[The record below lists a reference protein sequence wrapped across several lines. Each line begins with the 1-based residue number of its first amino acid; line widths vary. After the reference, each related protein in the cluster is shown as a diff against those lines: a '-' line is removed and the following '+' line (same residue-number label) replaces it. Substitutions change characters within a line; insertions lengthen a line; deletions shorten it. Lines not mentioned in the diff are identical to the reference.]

1 MSRATA
7 AVLPTSKA
15 LPAATVLRAESG
27 EVVDLD
33 AARWH
38 GDATT
43 DECVLLEEVDGPVL
57 DIGCGPGRL
66 VVALARR
73 GVPALGVDASPSA
86 VALARQR
93 GAAALERD
101 VFERLP
107 AEGRWATALLFDGNI
122 GIGGDPVTLLRRC
135 RELVVPGGRVVAEVD
150 PPGRGLRS
158 LTAWLERDG
167 RRSPRFGWAVV
178 GADAI
183 AQVARFAG
191 LHVRAMVVTATGRWF
206 CHIESA

>member
-1 MSRATA
+1 VLSPAT
-7 AVLPTSKA
+7 L
-15 LPAATVLRAESG
+15 LRAENG

-38 GDATT
+38 GDATK
-43 DECVLLEEVDGPVL
+43 DECLLLDEVDGPVL

-86 VALARQR
+86 VLLARER

-107 AEGRWATALLFDGNI
+107 GEGRWATALLFDGNI
-122 GIGGDPVTLLRRC
+122 GIGGDPVALLRRC
-135 RELVVPGGRVVAEVD
+135 RELVVSGGRVVVEVD

-167 RRSPRFGWAVV
+167 RRSPPFGWAMV

-183 AQVARFAG
+183 AHVARSAR
-191 LHVRAMVVTATGRWF
+191 LRVRTMVVTASGRWF
-206 CHIESA
+206 CHMECA